1 MRLMVVRDAYDTM
14 LMHLHSNTVN
24 RFKTSLEQSL
34 NEGKEYVAAIHLCT
48 QSCMREFDQVCE
60 DAAIQQSE
68 WNASKFREKLIC
80 DMLSEMMA
88 KYKKQITLVLAKR
101 VESLLEAGERDTWAS
116 IRNLFECN
124 TEAAVSEF
132 SDAAVSF
139 NLHSSEI
146 DSKLQ
151 HLRKHA
157 RKLLK
162 KKAREAAD
170 ARRVLMRMKDRFSQV
185 LSHYENSI
193 SWYNWTEE
201 INLDEIERNA
211 LSESL
216 RILSIMAAIRFDE
229 MPDQIENV
237 LYSSLLIDGTVLDP
251 LA

>member
-1 MRLMVVRDAYDTM
+1 
-14 LMHLHSNTVN
+14 
-24 RFKTSLEQSL
+24 
-34 NEGKEYVAAIHLCT
+34 
-48 QSCMREFDQVCE
+48 
-60 DAAIQQSE
+60 
-68 WNASKFREKLIC
+68 
-80 DMLSEMMA
+80 
-88 KYKKQITLVLAKR
+88 VLAKR

-170 ARRVLMRMKDRFSQV
+170 ARRVLMRMKDRYITSLLLSSFSI
-185 LSHYENSI
+185 LFFI
-193 SWYNWTEE
+193 KD
-201 INLDEIERNA
+201 LG
-211 LSESL
+211 
-216 RILSIMAAIRFDE
+216 RILGFHR
-229 MPDQIENV
+229 
-237 LYSSLLIDGTVLDP
+237 SSVTMKTQFHGIIGLRK
-251 LA
+251 

>member
-14 LMHLHSNTVN
+14 LMHLHLNTVN

-34 NEGKEYVAAIHLCT
+34 NEGKEYVAAIHLCS

-146 DSKLQ
+146 DTKLQ

-162 KKAREAAD
+162 KKARQAAD
-170 ARRVLMRMKDRFSQV
+170 ARRVLMRMKDRYITSLLLSSFSI
-185 LSHYENSI
+185 LFFI
-193 SWYNWTEE
+193 TD
-201 INLDEIERNA
+201 LG
-211 LSESL
+211 
-216 RILSIMAAIRFDE
+216 RILGFHR
-229 MPDQIENV
+229 
-237 LYSSLLIDGTVLDP
+237 SSVTMKTQFHGIIGLRK
-251 LA
+251 